1 MATIT
6 VRNNFLVLDFRYKN
20 KRCREKTKFTDTP
33 ANRKKLKTICER
45 LEAEIVLD
53 SLDYAAYFPKS
64 KRVIEFADH
73 DNRMQQPSAAY
84 PTYGEFY
91 DTWYME
97 NEIRW
102 TKSSAKAI
110 RHNVS
115 RYSMP
120 VFKDIPVN
128 EISRSDLL
136 AFRADLSKGRVG
148 LHAIKN
154 VTVNK
159 IMSPMRQILDEAA
172 YRFDYPS
179 PFLNIKTLKKQR
191 TDVNP
196 FSTEEVQMIIKN
208 IRADYRPYVIARF
221 FTGMRTNEIN
231 GLKWKFVD
239 FKRRQ
244 ILVREGWVL
253 GETTYLKTDG
263 SSRDIDM
270 SQAVYDCLQE
280 QLKITKGQTYVFC
293 NNAGMPISLNN
304 FAKRV
309 WTPLLAFLGI
319 EYRKPY
325 ETRHT
330 AATLWLASGE
340 APEYI
345 ARQMGHTTT
354 EMLFRVYSRYVP
366 NLTRNDGSAFDS
378 MISNSINPII
388 KGTQH
393 D

>member
-1 MATIT
+1 
-6 VRNNFLVLDFRYKN
+6 
-20 KRCREKTKFTDTP
+20 
-33 ANRKKLKTICER
+33 
-45 LEAEIVLD
+45 
-53 SLDYAAYFPKS
+53 
-64 KRVIEFADH
+64 
-73 DNRMQQPSAAY
+73 
-84 PTYGEFY
+84 
-91 DTWYME
+91 
-97 NEIRW
+97 
-102 TKSSAKAI
+102 
-110 RHNVS
+110 
-115 RYSMP
+115 
-120 VFKDIPVN
+120 
-128 EISRSDLL
+128 
-136 AFRADLSKGRVG
+136 
-148 LHAIKN
+148 
-154 VTVNK
+154 
-159 IMSPMRQILDEAA
+159 
-172 YRFDYPS
+172 
-179 PFLNIKTLKKQR
+179 
-191 TDVNP
+191 
-196 FSTEEVQMIIKN
+196 MIIKN